1 MKNPSSELVS
11 KMKLLNDVKEQLKC
25 EYAGIDR
32 VIDEFMTAVCPW
44 FIFPDLQDR
53 PVVVNLWGLT
63 GTGKSS
69 LVKRFTELIQMQHYF
84 HFDLGEVNDNKLSI
98 RNQLED
104 IHEYR
109 NGLPLII
116 GLDEFQHA
124 RSINENGEELISAPL
139 RIVWDLLDS
148 GEFQLIRYEVHFS
161 YEIIEFIKAFR
172 IALNRGIVVKNGKVV
187 QGIDVFDKCMDE
199 NWSSYKKTARSRS
212 KSTVSKEKNLF
223 QDDFIESLYD
233 VTKHLFENRI
243 SFIDQLFSF
252 DGPDTIIYLE
262 RVYEGLFR
270 PVTVNC
276 TKALIIVMG
285 NLDEAYQ
292 MSSNYNPDMS
302 ADEFHR
308 QSLQINITHIKKVL
322 RKRFR
327 NEQIARLGNIHI
339 IYPALNEA
347 SFRKIIQM
355 ELNKIRNNYVKKL
368 DLNFI
373 FDESIEEILYREG
386 VYPSQGTRPLFSTIY
401 QVVNAHISRIELF
414 RQEQCPESKTVHVKY
429 NESGLQFLFH
439 KRKNI
444 VHTLTI
450 QPTLNLEVL
459 RKEKKDDVQALVAV
473 HESGH
478 AALMM
483 LLFHKLPDNVFS
495 NSLDGEM
502 DGFVINKQD
511 ESTIYSRVWLKK
523 QVAVFLGGL
532 CAERIVFGDSGLTLG
547 SENDIKQATSLVLHA
562 LKSAGFS
569 DVPVRFGIESVEHNY
584 TITSSTLELEKQAQ
598 IIIQEAEQLAIEY
611 LTRNKQFLM
620 QLSLHLS
627 ESRNIT
633 QEVLRELFLRYAC
646 ENQDEIWFD
655 MPLDENQ
662 YKKKLLD
669 ALNGYSNE
677 VLQIDDNVQV
687 DSYRNWENKSNVA

>member
-1 MKNPSSELVS
+1 MKNPSSELVL
-11 KMKLLNDVKEQLKC
+11 KMQLLNDVKEQLKT

-44 FIFPDLQDR
+44 FIFPELQDR

-212 KSTVSKEKNLF
+212 KSTVLKEMNLF

-243 SFIDQLFSF
+243 SFIEQLFSF

-368 DLNFI
+368 ELNFI
-373 FDESIEEILYREG
+373 FDDSIEEILYREG

-401 QVVNAHISRIELF
+401 QVINAHISRIELF
-414 RQEQCPESKTVHVKY
+414 RQEHCPESKTVHVKY

-450 QPTLNLEVL
+450 QPTLNLEGL
-459 RKEKKDDVQALVAV
+459 RKEKKDDMQALVAV

-532 CAERIVFGDSGLTLG
+532 CAERIVFGESGLTLG
-547 SENDIKQATSLVLHA
+547 SESDIKQATSLVLHA

-569 DVPVRFGIESVEHNY
+569 DVPVRFGVESVEHNY

-598 IIIQEAEQLAIEY
+598 IIIQEAEQLAIDY

-633 QEVLRELFLRYAC
+633 QEIMRELFLKYVC
-646 ENQDEIWFD
+646 EDQVDIWFD
-655 MPLDENQ
+655 IKLDESQ

-669 ALNGYSNE
+669 ALNSIDII
-677 VLQIDDNVQV
+677 QIKDDGH
-687 DSYRNWENKSNVA
+687 SESFINWENKSNVA

>member
-1 MKNPSSELVS
+1 
-11 KMKLLNDVKEQLKC
+11 
-25 EYAGIDR
+25 
-32 VIDEFMTAVCPW
+32 
-44 FIFPDLQDR
+44 
-53 PVVVNLWGLT
+53 
-63 GTGKSS
+63 
-69 LVKRFTELIQMQHYF
+69 
-84 HFDLGEVNDNKLSI
+84 
-98 RNQLED
+98 
-104 IHEYR
+104 
-109 NGLPLII
+109 
-116 GLDEFQHA
+116 
-124 RSINENGEELISAPL
+124 
-139 RIVWDLLDS
+139 
-148 GEFQLIRYEVHFS
+148 
-161 YEIIEFIKAFR
+161 
-172 IALNRGIVVKNGKVV
+172 
-187 QGIDVFDKCMDE
+187 
-199 NWSSYKKTARSRS
+199 
-212 KSTVSKEKNLF
+212 
-223 QDDFIESLYD
+223 
-233 VTKHLFENRI
+233 
-243 SFIDQLFSF
+243 
-252 DGPDTIIYLE
+252 
-262 RVYEGLFR
+262 
-270 PVTVNC
+270 
-276 TKALIIVMG
+276 MG

-368 DLNFI
+368 ELNFI

-401 QVVNAHISRIELF
+401 QVINAHISRIELF
-414 RQEQCPESKTVHVKY
+414 RQEHCPESKTVHVKY

-450 QPTLNLEVL
+450 QPTLNLEGL
-459 RKEKKDDVQALVAV
+459 RKEKKDDMQALVAV

-502 DGFVINKQD
+502 EGFVINKQD
-511 ESTIYSRVWLKK
+511 ETTIYSRMWLKK
-523 QVAVFLGGL
+523 QVAIFLGGL
-532 CAERIVFGDSGLTLG
+532 CAERIVFGESGLTLG

-569 DVPVRFGIESVEHNY
+569 DVPVRFGVESVQHNY
-584 TITSSTLELEKQAQ
+584 TITSSTLEIEKQAQ
-598 IIIQEAEQLAIEY
+598 IIIQESEQLAIEY

-633 QEVLRELFLRYAC
+633 QEIMRELFLKYAC
-646 ENQDEIWFD
+646 EDQVDIWFD
-655 MPLDENQ
+655 MLLDENQ

-669 ALNGYSNE
+669 ALNIQTNDII
-677 VLQIDDNVQV
+677 QISDDGHSE
-687 DSYRNWENKSNVA
+687 SYRNWGNTSHVA

>member
-11 KMKLLNDVKEQLKC
+11 KMQLLNDVKEKLKN

-44 FIFPDLQDR
+44 FIFPELQDR

-148 GEFQLIRYEVHFS
+148 GEFQLIRYEVRFS
-161 YEIIEFIKAFR
+161 YEIIEFVKAFR
-172 IALNRGIVVKNGKVV
+172 IALNKGVVVENGKVI
-187 QGIDVFDKCMDE
+187 QGIEIFDKCMEE
-199 NWSSYKKTARSRS
+199 NWMDYKKPKRSRL
-212 KSTVSKEKNLF
+212 KSVVSKEIDLF

-233 VTKHLFENRI
+233 ATKHQFENRI
-243 SFIDQLFSF
+243 AFIEQLFSL

-355 ELNKIRNNYVKKL
+355 ELNKIRNNYLKKL
-368 DLNFI
+368 ELNFI

-401 QVVNAHISRIELF
+401 QVINAHISRIELF
-414 RQEQCPESKTVHVKY
+414 RQEHCPESKTVHVKY

-450 QPTLNLEVL
+450 QPTLNLEGL
-459 RKEKKDDVQALVAV
+459 RKEKKDDMQALVAV

-502 DGFVINKQD
+502 EGFVINKQD
-511 ESTIYSRVWLKK
+511 ESTIYSRMWLKK

-569 DVPVRFGIESVEHNY
+569 NVPVRFGVESVEHNY

-598 IIIQEAEQLAIEY
+598 IIIQESEQLAIEY

-633 QEVLRELFLRYAC
+633 QEIMRELFLKYVC
-646 ENQDEIWFD
+646 EDQVDIWFNIQ
-655 MPLDENQ
+655 LDENL

-669 ALNGYSNE
+669 ALNGHSNE
-677 VLQIDDNVQV
+677 ILQIADGGQV
-687 DSYRNWENKSNVA
+687 DSFINWESKSNVA

>member
-1 MKNPSSELVS
+1 
-11 KMKLLNDVKEQLKC
+11 
-25 EYAGIDR
+25 
-32 VIDEFMTAVCPW
+32 
-44 FIFPDLQDR
+44 
-53 PVVVNLWGLT
+53 
-63 GTGKSS
+63 
-69 LVKRFTELIQMQHYF
+69 
-84 HFDLGEVNDNKLSI
+84 
-98 RNQLED
+98 
-104 IHEYR
+104 
-109 NGLPLII
+109 
-116 GLDEFQHA
+116 
-124 RSINENGEELISAPL
+124 
-139 RIVWDLLDS
+139 
-148 GEFQLIRYEVHFS
+148 
-161 YEIIEFIKAFR
+161 
-172 IALNRGIVVKNGKVV
+172 
-187 QGIDVFDKCMDE
+187 
-199 NWSSYKKTARSRS
+199 
-212 KSTVSKEKNLF
+212 
-223 QDDFIESLYD
+223 
-233 VTKHLFENRI
+233 
-243 SFIDQLFSF
+243 
-252 DGPDTIIYLE
+252 LE

-355 ELNKIRNNYVKKL
+355 ELNKIRTNYLKKL
-368 DLNFI
+368 QLDFV
-373 FDESIEEILYREG
+373 FDNSIEEILYREG

-401 QVVNAHISRIELF
+401 QVINSHISRIELF
-414 RQEQCPESKTVHVKY
+414 RQEHCSGSKTVHVKY
-429 NESGLQFLFH
+429 NESGLHFLFY

-459 RKEKKDDVQALVAV
+459 RKEKKDDIQALVAV

-502 DGFVINKQD
+502 EGFVINKQD
-511 ESTIYSRVWLKK
+511 EATIYSRVWLKK
-523 QVAVFLGGL
+523 QVAIFLGGL
-532 CAERIVFGDSGLTLG
+532 CAERIVFGESGLTLG
-547 SENDIKQATSLVLHA
+547 SENDLKQATSLVLHA

-569 DVPVRFGIESVEHNY
+569 DVPVRYGIESVQHNY
-584 TITSSTLELEKQAQ
+584 TITSSTLEIEKQAQ
-598 IIIQEAEQLAIEY
+598 IIIQESEQLAIEY

-633 QEVLRELFLRYAC
+633 QEIMRELFLKYAC
-646 ENQDEIWFD
+646 EDQLDNWFD
-655 MPLDENQ
+655 MQLDENQ

-669 ALNGYSNE
+669 ALKADS
-677 VLQIDDNVQV
+677 IDIIKITD
-687 DSYRNWENKSNVA
+687 DGHSESFRNWENKSNVA